1 MDHLYSKLSTYEL
14 DYTDDINKKMRVPEK
29 LSYDSDN
36 SATLS
41 EGHDVSF
48 RNYPVADLILD
59 AKRSS
64 EYAPGYSPDILNN
77 SDIRSKLICNAQAHA
92 SSQSADGSAK
102 ANASAGVFCETSSHR
117 AQERLRV
124 SKSSSTGDNEHVS
137 IDHRLIRLEKRISHL
152 EFQQALMKG
161 GLTVT
166 YFLTLIDVIIIFYYS
181 IYPPLHLTNFV
192 SSQYAGTIAG
202 TIFLVFSIPLIIC
215 SGFLTS
221 ALLIIQES
229 IQDERD
235 YRCRDPEFYKDIP
248 YPRQPFKPVPTTSS
262 LPTPYPSAPVPRF
275 EDFPKPSLP
284 PIPYRISSPPSYH
297 SAVTLTN

>member
-1 MDHLYSKLSTYEL
+1 MDHLYSKLSAYEL

-48 RNYPVADLILD
+48 RKYPVADLN

-77 SDIRSKLICNAQAHA
+77 SDIRSKLICNVQAQA

-124 SKSSSTGDNEHVS
+124 SKSPSTGDNEHVS

-161 GLTVT
+161 GLTV
-166 YFLTLIDVIIIFYYS
+166 YIL
-181 IYPPLHLTNFV
+181 
-192 SSQYAGTIAG
+192 
-202 TIFLVFSIPLIIC
+202 
-215 SGFLTS
+215 
-221 ALLIIQES
+221 
-229 IQDERD
+229 
-235 YRCRDPEFYKDIP
+235 
-248 YPRQPFKPVPTTSS
+248 
-262 LPTPYPSAPVPRF
+262 
-275 EDFPKPSLP
+275 
-284 PIPYRISSPPSYH
+284 YRILRWVIKNS
-297 SAVTLTN
+297 

>member
-48 RNYPVADLILD
+48 RNYPVADLSGKLNCTYFAVLD

-161 GLTVT
+161 GLTV
-166 YFLTLIDVIIIFYYS
+166 YIL
-181 IYPPLHLTNFV
+181 
-192 SSQYAGTIAG
+192 
-202 TIFLVFSIPLIIC
+202 
-215 SGFLTS
+215 
-221 ALLIIQES
+221 
-229 IQDERD
+229 
-235 YRCRDPEFYKDIP
+235 
-248 YPRQPFKPVPTTSS
+248 
-262 LPTPYPSAPVPRF
+262 
-275 EDFPKPSLP
+275 
-284 PIPYRISSPPSYH
+284 YRILRWVIKNS
-297 SAVTLTN
+297 

>member
-48 RNYPVADLILD
+48 RNYPVADLN

-161 GLTVT
+161 GLTV
-166 YFLTLIDVIIIFYYS
+166 YIL
-181 IYPPLHLTNFV
+181 
-192 SSQYAGTIAG
+192 
-202 TIFLVFSIPLIIC
+202 
-215 SGFLTS
+215 
-221 ALLIIQES
+221 
-229 IQDERD
+229 
-235 YRCRDPEFYKDIP
+235 
-248 YPRQPFKPVPTTSS
+248 
-262 LPTPYPSAPVPRF
+262 
-275 EDFPKPSLP
+275 
-284 PIPYRISSPPSYH
+284 YRILRWVIKNS
-297 SAVTLTN
+297 